1 MAKKRRTTEASR
13 FDKIIKENLEKVLPR
28 LMALSGIQYD
38 RKENLPMIK
47 LQSTIEREPDF
58 GCLIFNGEYPKGAV
72 FHSELETSV
81 KALPKYDG
89 RMLFYY
95 GLYFQKLRK
104 EVLQTLYYLG
114 AEEPKFR
121 NRILHKNMNFN
132 YGVIWVRDFPH
143 TEFIQSNEP
152 EEVVFS
158 ILTDFQGKPAEEII
172 DEILKHLQKLLGN
185 TLALQKFIAQLRIL
199 SQLRNLHVQT
209 IKKSNSML
217 TMKGMSIEKDPL
229 FQQGM
234 ELKTFN
240 FVKNL
245 LEEGFEIPRI
255 ARLADVSI
263 QTVNAI
269 KAEMELEKSIGDLLK
284 KGVNDP
290 EEIARQLHA
299 KPAQVK
305 KIMDTFK
312 RR

>member
-1 MAKKRRTTEASR
+1 
-13 FDKIIKENLEKVLPR
+13 FILPLR
-28 LMALSGIQYD
+28 LPI
-38 RKENLPMIK
+38 N
-47 LQSTIEREPDF
+47 
-58 GCLIFNGEYPKGAV
+58 
-72 FHSELETSV
+72 
-81 KALPKYDG
+81 
-89 RMLFYY
+89 
-95 GLYFQKLRK
+95 
-104 EVLQTLYYLG
+104 
-114 AEEPKFR
+114 
-121 NRILHKNMNFN
+121 
-132 YGVIWVRDFPH
+132 
-143 TEFIQSNEP
+143 
-152 EEVVFS
+152 
-158 ILTDFQGKPAEEII
+158 II